1 MSHIPTQSGGA
12 WNEMTGKNNVGYI
25 SISKFM
31 LILHLVLKMNR
42 MMEIAFENDLPLLSL
57 VQSVRLFGLFLIS
70 DDEIAATEL
79 ISHRPVSSFPN
90 NSAYSTKEVSS
101 SGTWPSAH
109 STENHRVQ
117 LYSDLQPR
125 EAHTI
130 QPCRTIPS
138 SSRIKAKHIL
148 EDHLW

>member
-1 MSHIPTQSGGA
+1 
-12 WNEMTGKNNVGYI
+12 MTGKNNVGYI

-31 LILHLVLKMNR
+31 LILHSVLKMNR

-90 NSAYSTKEVSS
+90 NSAYSTKE
-101 SGTWPSAH
+101 
-109 STENHRVQ
+109 
-117 LYSDLQPR
+117 LK
-125 EAHTI
+125 I
-130 QPCRTIPS
+130 
-138 SSRIKAKHIL
+138 
-148 EDHLW
+148 